1 VKKKRNASCGSFLCV
16 HSGAISLPRFQT
28 VPLNLLNGA
37 TRCDFG
43 PTILKVQGTD
53 EARRHLRNLIE
64 RPVVLEFL
72 DQLSWQILTDKMIA
86 RDTSARQVAI

>member
-1 VKKKRNASCGSFLCV
+1 ML
-16 HSGAISLPRFQT
+16 
-28 VPLNLLNGA
+28 LNLLNDA
-37 TRCDFG
+37 TLYGFG

-53 EARRHLRNLIE
+53 EARRHLRNLFE
-64 RPVVLEFL
+64 RPVVSEYL

>member
-1 VKKKRNASCGSFLCV
+1 MVHFFAYTAVRSRYLVFKLC
-16 HSGAISLPRFQT
+16 
-28 VPLNLLNGA
+28 PLNLLNGA

-53 EARRHLRNLIE
+53 EARRHLRNLME